1 MSKFLLRATLLGLAI
16 LGTAS
21 LPAEAFKKVNIG
33 TRTKEYMKDFC
44 TGGGRTYV
52 EGQGQ
57 YGCISN
63 CGDPGKT
70 SDACGI
76 NCSEKDNQCYG
87 WTPTMRNVRNPHDIL
102 GRPPLHGG
110 LLQGGFGGLPTN
122 APSAT
127 GTPLPPPTAPAGR
140 IN

>member
-1 MSKFLLRATLLGLAI
+1 MSKLLLRTTLLGLAI
-16 LGTAS
+16 LGTAT
-21 LPAEAFKKVNIG
+21 LPAEAVTKVNIG
-33 TRTKEYMKDFC
+33 TRTKEYMKDLC

-63 CGDPGKT
+63 CGDPSKT

-87 WTPTMRNVRNPHDIL
+87 WTPAQKVSSPHDIL
-102 GRPPLHGG
+102 GRPKLNGG
-110 LLQGGFGGLPTN
+110 LLEGGFGMPTN

-127 GTPLPPPTAPAGR
+127 GTPLPPRTSPAGK

>member
-1 MSKFLLRATLLGLAI
+1 MSKLLLRAGLLGLAI
-16 LGTAS
+16 IAAATV
-21 LPAEAFKKVNIG
+21 PAAAFKKVNIG
-33 TRTKEYMKDFC
+33 TRTKDYMKGLC
-44 TGGGRTYV
+44 TGEGRTYV

-63 CGDPGKT
+63 CGDPSKT

-87 WTPTMRNVRNPHDIL
+87 WSPGTQKVSNPNNIL
-102 GRPPLHGG
+102 GRPNLSGG
-110 LLQGGFGGLPTN
+110 LLEGGFGMPTQGP
-122 APSAT
+122 APT
-127 GTPLPPPTAPAGR
+127 GTLLPPRTAPAGR

>member
-1 MSKFLLRATLLGLAI
+1 MSKVLLRAGLLGFAI
-16 LGTAS
+16 LGAATF
-21 LPAEAFKKVNIG
+21 PAEAFKKVNIG
-33 TRTKEYMKDFC
+33 TRTKDYMKSMC
-44 TGGGRTYV
+44 TGDGRTYV

-63 CGDPGKT
+63 CGDPNKT

-87 WTPTMRNVRNPHDIL
+87 WTPGMQKVSNPRDIL
-102 GRPPLHGG
+102 GRPKLNGG
-110 LLQGGFGGLPTN
+110 LLEGGFGMPTN
-122 APSAT
+122 APAPT
-127 GTPLPPPTAPAGR
+127 GTPLPPRTSPAGR

>member
-16 LGTAS
+16 IGAAT
-21 LPAEAFKKVNIG
+21 LPAEAVTKVNIG
-33 TRTKEYMKDFC
+33 TRTKEYMKSLC
-44 TGGGRTYV
+44 TGDGRTYV

-76 NCSEKDNQCYG
+76 NCSEKDNQCYAWSPG
-87 WTPTMRNVRNPHDIL
+87 TQKAGTPGDVL
-102 GRPPLHGG
+102 GRPKLNGG
-110 LLQGGFGGLPTN
+110 LLEGGFGMPTN
-122 APSAT
+122 APSAI
-127 GTPLPPPTAPAGR
+127 GTPLPPRTAPAGR

>member
-1 MSKFLLRATLLGLAI
+1 MSKLLLRATLLGFAI

-21 LPAEAFKKVNIG
+21 LPAEAFKKTNIG
-33 TRTKEYMKDFC
+33 TRTKEYMKGLC
-44 TGGGRTYV
+44 TGEGRQYV

-87 WTPTMRNVRNPHDIL
+87 WSPGTQKVSNPRDIL
-102 GRPPLHGG
+102 GRPTLSGG
-110 LLQGGFGGLPTN
+110 LLEGGFGMPTN

-127 GTPLPPPTAPAGR
+127 GTPLPPRTTPAGR